1 MKSNEISQLYIYG
14 HTLSDGAGEY
24 LDENLL
30 TNKFVNSSPQKKKT

>member
-1 MKSNEISQLYIYG
+1 MKYLNYIYG

-30 TNKFVNSSPQKKKT
+30 TNKFVNSSPQKKKKKNRR